1 MISEIGLIYVKN
13 WEGTKDLRTSGSTNK
28 NLANSILFYGGR
40 VRKGRGKEWWIKQL
54 GDHLP
59 KYKYVV

>member
-28 NLANSILFYGGR
+28 NLAIPFYFIGAELEKGGE
-40 VRKGRGKEWWIKQL
+40 KNDE
-54 GDHLP
+54 
-59 KYKYVV
+59 